1 MKGLSVDK
9 IRNFAFIGH
18 GGAGKTSL
26 GEALLYKAGVTN
38 RLGSVDQGN
47 SMLDFSSEE
56 QRRKV
61 SINLAVSYFEW
72 NKKWMNM
79 VDTPGYLDFAGEVY
93 AALRVVDNAVVVVD
107 AASGVEVGTE
117 KYWEAANKRSLPR
130 IIFINKCKTPDI
142 NLDQVV
148 SELKETFGNE
158 VVPFQ
163 IPIGSGP
170 DFKGVFDLLNGDPS
184 ELPDELRDEAEAR
197 MEELKESVIELSEE
211 LMEKYFEGEEISKE
225 EFNSTLRQGIVS
237 GNIIPVLFGEAKDLI
252 GVEEL
257 LNFIAEFGASPAD
270 LRPEIGKKGDE
281 EVEIIA
287 DPDSSMVAFVFKT
300 FSELHVGELYFIR
313 MFSGKL
319 EPGTEVLNAN
329 LGRTEKVNQIYL
341 IRGRERKETDGL
353 IAGMIGALVKLKET
367 KTGHTLTSKDFPV
380 VLEGI
385 EFPEPLTSVA
395 IIPKSREDEEKVSEG
410 LAKLHDEDPTFV
422 FKYDTEL
429 HQTLIYGLGEQHL
442 DVIISKLRDKFNVS
456 VDTAKPKIPYRETIR
471 KPSQGMG
478 RFVKQT
484 GGRGQYGVCYIKIEP
499 LPRGGGFEFE
509 DQIFGG
515 AIPKSYIPS
524 VELGVKKAMEKGVL
538 GAKVVDVKVILYD
551 GKYHPV
557 DSSNFAFEVAGSL
570 AFKDAEG
577 KADPYLLE
585 PVYEVEVVVPD
596 EYMGDVIGDLNARRG
611 RILGME
617 AAGKMQKIKAHVP
630 LAELYKY
637 SSTLRSITKGRGV
650 FTMRFSHYD
659 EVPRE
664 IAQKIVEELTK
675 RDEEEK

>member
-1 MKGLSVDK
+1 MKGISVDK

-26 GEALLYKAGVTN
+26 GEAILYKAGVTN
-38 RLGSVDQGN
+38 RLGSVDQET
-47 SMLDFSSEE
+47 SILDFSAEE

-61 SINLAVSYFEW
+61 SINLAVTYFEW

-79 VDTPGYLDFAGEVY
+79 IDTPGYLDFAGEVH
-93 AALRVVDNAVVVVD
+93 AALRVVDNVVVVVD
-107 AASGVEVGTE
+107 ASSGVEVGTE
-117 KYWEAANKRSLPR
+117 KYWEIASKRNLPR
-130 IIFINKCKTPDI
+130 FIFINKCRTPDI

-148 SELKETFGNE
+148 NELKETFGSA

-184 ELPDELRDEAEAR
+184 ELPADLKDEAESL
-197 MEELKESVIELSEE
+197 MESLKESVIELSEE

-237 GNIIPVLFGEAKDLI
+237 GNLIPVLFGEAKEMI
-252 GVEEL
+252 GIEAL
-257 LNFIAEFGASPAD
+257 MNFIAEYGASPAD
-270 LRPEIGKKGDE
+270 IAPEVGKKGDE
-281 EVEIIA
+281 EVEITA
-287 DPDSSMVAFVFKT
+287 DPDKPMVAFVFKT
-300 FSELHVGELYFIR
+300 FSELHVGELYFVRI
-313 MFSGKL
+313 FSGTLK
-319 EPGTEVLNAN
+319 PGTEVLNAN

-341 IRGRERKETDGL
+341 VRGRERKETDGL

-380 VLEGI
+380 VLPGI

-410 LAKLHDEDPTFV
+410 LTRLHDEDPTFE

-484 GGRGQYGVCYIKIEP
+484 GGRGQYGVCYIKVEP

-515 AIPKSYIPS
+515 AIPKNFIPS
-524 VELGVKKAMEKGVL
+524 VELGIKKAMEKGVL

-570 AFKDAEG
+570 AFKDAEE
-577 KADPYLLE
+577 KAEPYLLE
-585 PVYEVEVVVPD
+585 PIYEIEVIVPD
-596 EYMGDVIGDLNARRG
+596 DYMGDVIGDLNARRG

-650 FTMRFSHYD
+650 FTMKFSHYD

-664 IAQKIVEELTK
+664 IAQKVIEELTR

>member
-1 MKGLSVDK
+1 MKGITVDK

-26 GEALLYKAGVTN
+26 GEAVLYKAGVTN

-47 SMLDFSSEE
+47 SILDFSSEE
-56 QRRKV
+56 QKRKI
-61 SINLAVSYFEW
+61 SINLAVSHFEW
-72 NKKWMNM
+72 NKKWMNL
-79 VDTPGYLDFAGEVY
+79 VDTPGYLDFAGEVH
-93 AALRVVDNAVVVVD
+93 AALRVVDNVVVVVD

-117 KYWEAANKRSLPR
+117 KYWEVADKRKLPR
-130 IIFINKCKTPDI
+130 IVFINKCKTPDI
-142 NLDQVV
+142 NLEQVV
-148 SELKETFGNE
+148 NELKETFGSSIT
-158 VVPFQ
+158 PFQ
-163 IPIGSGP
+163 LPIGSGP
-170 DFKGVFDLLNGDPS
+170 DFKGVFDLLKGDLS
-184 ELPDELRDEAEAR
+184 TLPDDLKAEAESQ
-197 MEELKESVIELSEE
+197 MESLKESIIELSDE
-211 LMEKYFEGEEISKE
+211 LLEKYFGGEEITDQE
-225 EFNSTLRQGIVS
+225 MAEALRKGIVN
-237 GNIIPVLFGEAKDLI
+237 GDIIPVLFGEAKEAI

-257 LNFIAEFGASPAD
+257 LNFIAEYGASPAD
-270 LRPEIGKKGDE
+270 LPPEIGQKGEE
-281 EVEIIA
+281 EVEVIA
-287 DPDSSMVAFVFKT
+287 DPDGPMVAFVFKT

-341 IRGRERKETDGL
+341 VRGRERKETDGL

-380 VLEGI
+380 VLKGI

-395 IIPKSREDEEKVSEG
+395 IIPKTREDEEKVSEG
-410 LAKLHDEDPTFV
+410 LSRLHDEDPTFE
-422 FKYDTEL
+422 FKYDPEL

-456 VDTAKPKIPYRETIR
+456 VDTARPKIPYRETIR
-471 KPSQGMG
+471 KPAQGMG

-499 LPRGGGFEFE
+499 LPRGEGFQFE

-515 AIPKSYIPS
+515 AIPKNFIPS
-524 VELGVKKAMEKGVL
+524 VELGIKKAMEKGVL

-557 DSSNFAFEVAGSL
+557 DSSNFAFEVAGSI
-570 AFKDAEG
+570 AFKDAEE

-585 PVYEVEVVVPD
+585 PIYEVEVIVPD
-596 EYMGDVIGDLNARRG
+596 EYMGDVIGDINARRG

-617 AAGKMQKIKAHVP
+617 TAGKMQKIKAHVP

-650 FTMRFSHYD
+650 FTMKFSHYD

-664 IAQKIVEELTK
+664 IAQKVIEELTRK
-675 RDEEEK
+675 NEEEK

>member
-47 SMLDFSSEE
+47 SMLDFSAEE

-117 KYWEAANKRSLPR
+117 KYWEAANRRSLPR
-130 IIFINKCKTPDI
+130 IIFVNKCKTPDI

-184 ELPDELRDEAEAR
+184 ELPDELKEEAEAR

-270 LRPEIGKKGDE
+270 LKPEIGKKGDE
-281 EVEIIA
+281 EVEIIP
-287 DPDSSMVAFVFKT
+287 DPDGPMVAFVFKT

-341 IRGRERKETDGL
+341 VRGRERKETDGL

-570 AFKDAEG
+570 AFKDAEE

-585 PVYEVEVVVPD
+585 PVYEVEVIVPD

-650 FTMRFSHYD
+650 FTMKFSHYD

-664 IAQKIVEELTK
+664 IAQKIVEELTR

>member
-1 MKGLSVDK
+1 M
-9 IRNFAFIGH
+9 
-18 GGAGKTSL
+18 
-26 GEALLYKAGVTN
+26 
-38 RLGSVDQGN
+38 
-47 SMLDFSSEE
+47 
-56 QRRKV
+56 
-61 SINLAVSYFEW
+61 
-72 NKKWMNM
+72 
-79 VDTPGYLDFAGEVY
+79 
-93 AALRVVDNAVVVVD
+93 
-107 AASGVEVGTE
+107 
-117 KYWEAANKRSLPR
+117 
-130 IIFINKCKTPDI
+130 
-142 NLDQVV
+142 V

-184 ELPDELRDEAEAR
+184 ELPDELKEEAEAR

-270 LRPEIGKKGDE
+270 LKPEIGKKGDE

-287 DPDSSMVAFVFKT
+287 DPDGPMVAFVFKT

-341 IRGRERKETDGL
+341 VRGRERKETDGL

-515 AIPKSYIPS
+515 AIPRSYIPS

-570 AFKDAEG
+570 AFKDAEE

-585 PVYEVEVVVPD
+585 PVYEVEVIVPD

-650 FTMRFSHYD
+650 FTMKFSHYD

-664 IAQKIVEELTK
+664 IAQKIVEELTR

>member
-47 SMLDFSSEE
+47 SMLDFSAEE

-117 KYWEAANKRSLPR
+117 KYWEAANRRNLPR
-130 IIFINKCKTPDI
+130 IIFVNKCKTPDI

-170 DFKGVFDLLNGDPS
+170 DFKCVFDLLNGDPS
-184 ELPDELRDEAEAR
+184 ELPDELKEEAEAR

-270 LRPEIGKKGDE
+270 LKPEIGKKGDE

-287 DPDSSMVAFVFKT
+287 DPDGPMVAFVFKT

-341 IRGRERKETDGL
+341 VRGRERKETDGL

-570 AFKDAEG
+570 AFKDAEE

-585 PVYEVEVVVPD
+585 PVYEVEVIVPD

-650 FTMRFSHYD
+650 FTMKFSHYD

-664 IAQKIVEELTK
+664 IAQKIVEELTR

>member
-47 SMLDFSSEE
+47 SMLDFSAEE

-117 KYWEAANKRSLPR
+117 KYWEAANRRSLPR
-130 IIFINKCKTPDI
+130 IIFVNKCKTPDI

-184 ELPDELRDEAEAR
+184 ELPDELKEEAEAR

-270 LRPEIGKKGDE
+270 LKPEIGKKGDE

-287 DPDSSMVAFVFKT
+287 DPDGPMVAFVFKT

-341 IRGRERKETDGL
+341 VRGRERKETDGL

-442 DVIISKLRDKFNVS
+442 DVIISKLRDKFNVA

-570 AFKDAEG
+570 AFKDAEE

-585 PVYEVEVVVPD
+585 PVYEVEVIVPD

-650 FTMRFSHYD
+650 FTMKFSHYD

-664 IAQKIVEELTK
+664 IAQKIVEELTR